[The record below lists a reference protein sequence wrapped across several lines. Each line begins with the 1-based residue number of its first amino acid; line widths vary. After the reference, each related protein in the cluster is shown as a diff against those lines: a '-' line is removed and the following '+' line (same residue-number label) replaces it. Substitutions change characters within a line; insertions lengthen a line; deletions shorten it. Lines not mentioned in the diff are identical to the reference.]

1 MITNGKTN
9 GKDKNEI
16 RQLPQ
21 LPNDGVVGGA
31 GPMGWVAGSGAKLF
45 KGALGL
51 VKNVLGRSS
60 KTSKATEVIAKSSTK
75 KINLNDYPGGK
86 IHLGKKQPDLTPYNP
101 TPSKAWRALKKSNV
115 PGSPEAISNAA
126 YQAEKVKLSELSLKI
141 QKLKGSKPVNFK
153 GPNPANKTGAGG
165 NSYPIVSNMGR
176 NDFLHHVMKKND
188 FLK

>member
-60 KTSKATEVIAKSSTK
+60 KT
-75 KINLNDYPGGK
+75 KINPLQYQNRSVSMETGLDWGRRK
-86 IHLGKKQPDLTPYNP
+86 AVDEAKKAGL
-101 TPSKAWRALKKSNV
+101 
-115 PGSPEAISNAA
+115 
-126 YQAEKVKLSELSLKI
+126 
-141 QKLKGSKPVNFK
+141 
-153 GPNPANKTGAGG
+153 KTGT
-165 NSYPIVSNMGR
+165 NWNPFSGR
-176 NDFLHHVMKKND
+176 EFGKTVVK
-188 FLK
+188 